1 MRTVILGAGSLGS
14 AIGGA
19 LSLAGN
25 NVTLVARSRAHVEAV
40 NRSGLKMIADG
51 IERTARPIAVTEA
64 LGLPPAELLI
74 VLVKSFAT
82 KSAI

>member
-40 NRSGLKMIADG
+40 NRSGL
-51 IERTARPIAVTEA
+51 
-64 LGLPPAELLI
+64 
-74 VLVKSFAT
+74 
-82 KSAI
+82 